1 MTHPRQLIREHI
13 ARELVRRGAWDRAVF
28 INRRTPID
36 QEDHFPNLC
45 IYTQSERTSDKL
57 NNDVRKQE
65 LALLIEVRTQRAPD
79 MLQPWRH
86 IDGLPAHPAQTTPAD
101 ATLDDACEAVEQVVF
116 GLFGRPGRIALRGTE
131 IDFEGIEEV
140 NTDISGSADGEVP
153 HELAQLEFR
162 LHYYACTPEP
172 GPDTCPLT
180 RLFGQVIA
188 KVCDEPTNP
197 IDIGLLVEGD
207 IGTQECGVSVKAGC

>member
-13 ARELVRRGAWDRAVF
+13 ARELVPRGAWDRAVF
-28 INRRTPID
+28 VNRRTPID

-57 NNDVRKQE
+57 NNDVRRQE
-65 LALLIEVRTQRAPD
+65 LALLIEVRTQRVPD

-116 GLFGRPGRIALRGTE
+116 GLFGRPGRITVRGVE

-140 NTDISGSADGEVP
+140 NTDISGSAEGEVP

-162 LHYYACTPEP
+162 LHYYACTPEIES
-172 GPDTCPLT
+172 DTCPLT
-180 RLFGQVIA
+180 SLFGRITPV
-188 KVCDEPTNP
+188 VCDENASPV
-197 IDIGLLVEGD
+197 DIGLLVDGQAQ
-207 IGTQECGVSVKAGC
+207 TTECSVSVKTDC